1 MARKVKATEAA
12 AELFAPEAGFPDFSH
27 ETMLMARGARLVAGV
42 DEAGRGPLAG
52 PVVVAAVRLDPE
64 RIPEGLNDSKKLTA
78 ERREALFDQ
87 ILATA
92 EVAIVSAPPSD
103 IVALN
108 IRGATLAAMARA
120 VQALPHKVDRV
131 LVDGRDVPPDLPCP
145 GIALIGGDGRS
156 VSIAAAS
163 IVAKVMRDR
172 MCEIMDCD
180 APHFGFAGHKGYG
193 TAAHLAALNL
203 HGPCR
208 HHRAEFAPIA
218 ALLVRQTVIEV
229 AG

>member
-78 ERREALFDQ
+78 ERREALFGQ